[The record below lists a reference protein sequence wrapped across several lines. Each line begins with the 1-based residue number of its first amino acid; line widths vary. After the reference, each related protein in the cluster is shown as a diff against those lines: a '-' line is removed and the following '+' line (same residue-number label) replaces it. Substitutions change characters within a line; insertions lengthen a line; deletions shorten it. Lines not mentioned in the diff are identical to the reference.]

1 MPDLRPSTLN
11 LPLPSPHGLGC
22 KYVGPSA
29 LKKMPKDFAGVLGG
43 RLDAYL
49 TRTEPYFNQNLIKDL
64 LTMNLFLV
72 LLCQQQH

>member
-49 TRTEPYFNQNLIKDL
+49 TRTEPKTNAP
-64 LTMNLFLV
+64 V
-72 LLCQQQH
+72 